1 MPSCQDLSSSF
12 SLLLSR
18 IAQLM
23 ELLHDVI
30 KVDDKVKNS
39 MFSDASGQAGK
50 LYDISHPFPITGS
63 SLYQSFLDFHS
74 HNFPGVGFDLVMAV
88 LETWLSFPLRP
99 VVHSRDVSKL
109 PTLIGIVRCE
119 LFSIEV
125 DEKVKNSVFSGA
137 GGQADKLNEAHP
149 TVEANNDEDCLV
161 RSACF

>member
-1 MPSCQDLSSSF
+1 MPNCQDLSSSF

-50 LYDISHPFPITGS
+50 LYDISQPFPITGS

-74 HNFPGVGFDLVMAV
+74 HNFPATFSKMPAV
-88 LETWLSFPLRP
+88 RQASFMTNLNLS
-99 VVHSRDVSKL
+99 
-109 PTLIGIVRCE
+109 
-119 LFSIEV
+119 
-125 DEKVKNSVFSGA
+125 
-137 GGQADKLNEAHP
+137 Q
-149 TVEANNDEDCLV
+149 
-161 RSACF
+161 